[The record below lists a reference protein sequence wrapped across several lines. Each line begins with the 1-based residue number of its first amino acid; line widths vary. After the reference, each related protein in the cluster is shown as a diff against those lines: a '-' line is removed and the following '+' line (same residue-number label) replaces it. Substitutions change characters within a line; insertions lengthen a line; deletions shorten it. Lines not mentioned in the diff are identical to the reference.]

1 MPNES
6 QTKSKA
12 MKRSKSPKP
21 ALSQLC
27 MTSITMSSITLISDL
42 GSENV
47 SPKKEA
53 PNGNLLS
60 VPKETE
66 NQQNGEKRE
75 PLSPIRSPS
84 RDINLVWKRVM
95 EVEEKLKKTSLEQT
109 A

>member
-6 QTKSKA
+6 QPKSKA
-12 MKRSKSPKP
+12 IKRTKSPKP

-27 MTSITMSSITLISDL
+27 KTSITMSSITLISDL

-53 PNGNLLS
+53 PKENLLS

-66 NQQNGEKRE
+66 KRE
-75 PLSPIRSPS
+75 PLSPIHSPS
-84 RDINLVWKRVM
+84 KDVNLMWKRVM
-95 EVEEKLKKTSLEQT
+95 EVEEKLRRTSLKQT